1 MAVPDLAT
9 VAEAELAD
17 LERLWQ
23 SLDLPGH
30 RVELV
35 DGQIVV
41 SPSPSRRHAH
51 AVTELIDQLIEA
63 KRRGWQRDTNLTVHM
78 SGTRE
83 RLIPDLIVAPADAP
97 GFGDDEVLSTG
108 VLLVAEVVSPSS
120 RRHDRETKNRAYA
133 LRHRPQGLPG
143 SRRTQRRPAG
153 SVGSSATGPRGRAR
167 TRRPR
172 RPTRSASR
180 TCVRSPQSC
189 SGISSSRR
197 GARGDLPPSYSRRAS
212 QHPQLLAA
220 FARPELSSLTREVIM
235 G

>member
-17 LERLWQ
+17 LEQLWQ

-83 RLIPDLIVAPADAP
+83 RLVPDLIVAPADAP

-120 RRHDRETKNRAYA
+120 RRQDRETKNRAYA
-133 LRHRPQGLPG
+133 QGRIPLYLLIDRFAEPPAVTLFSEPAEAGYRRSQTAAAGERLRIPEPF
-143 SRRTQRRPAG
+143 
-153 SVGSSATGPRGRAR
+153 
-167 TRRPR
+167 
-172 RPTRSASR
+172 
-180 TCVRSPQSC
+180 
-189 SGISSSRR
+189 GISLDT
-197 GARGDLPPSYSRRAS
+197 AR
-212 QHPQLLAA
+212 LL
-220 FARPELSSLTREVIM
+220 